1 MTGKHSSVKYS
12 GAMSFRQHRLH
23 DDSDAKLNAV
33 GQCGVSWYGAS
44 HGHTCGCSRQRVQTV
59 VFKTRYD
66 PEI

>member
-33 GQCGVSWYGAS
+33 GQSCQANAAVVS
-44 HGHTCGCSRQRVQTV
+44 HGMVQATV
-59 VFKTRYD
+59 ILAGVRD
-66 PEI
+66 NACRL